1 MLKKRMAVLF
11 CSFVL
16 TAVGVF
22 PAAAGEWELSE
33 DGKYWTYCDSP
44 GNPREDEWIE
54 DNGKIYYVDEK
65 GRMKTGWVT
74 DEDSGNKYFMGEDG
88 AMCFNTFTK
97 DDRYVG
103 PDGLQVEAYDTY
115 RKAVKAEIKKAG
127 TKKKKSTKKAAQTGA
142 EAEVS
147 QTYFLLTDLNLDGY
161 GDLVMME
168 GTEDRKSLVEVAIWD
183 VDEEEFLLSAEFD
196 EPEEGM
202 TVSALYQD
210 PLGETVWLELVEP
223 NGDFYLFQM
232 EDQEARFKS
241 VWSFEM
247 ELDDWGGPEYRVN
260 GILLDKDEWDYEMA
274 EARRSRGEA
283 AFEGYLPATEE
294 NIKAQV
300 DRVLTEEE
308 LEMW

>member
-11 CSFVL
+11 CSLVL

-274 EARRSRGEA
+274 EARPSRGEA